1 METPELNPIDR
12 HFASLLQRIAPNS
25 SPELEIAAQ
34 LVSRFQADGHVCLPL
49 REITAEALVAAGI
62 LRPLPARTIW
72 IKKLRESGVVGKSG
86 EFKPLILD
94 EAARLY
100 LHRYWTYEF
109 NVARNIS
116 NRLQAKPIV
125 EQSSLKQQLAR
136 LFSQEPQ
143 LQKLAAVVAATS
155 NLCLIS
161 GAPGTGKTHS
171 IVMICGLLLALSP
184 ETEIVLAAPTGKA
197 AARLKEALILARTG
211 LKLPEE
217 IAARLP
223 SDASTIQRLL
233 GVLGDSGKFRHD
245 GKHPLRA
252 DVVIIDEASMI
263 DLALLSK
270 LLEAVRPEARVILV
284 GDKDQLASV
293 EAGSA
298 FRDICTPGFA
308 IGISDSQTRSFEKC
322 TGEKL
327 SDAMPRQAPIHDAV
341 VKLRENFRFGA
352 GSGIG
357 ELSQAVNR
365 GDAARASAILKSGEV
380 KWRPTPSAKTFAR
393 ELRNR
398 VFQQFKKLCAQ
409 TDPGEAL
416 GRLNEFVVLC
426 ALRRGP
432 FGVDTVN
439 ALIERMLFEAGK
451 KDATDKYFSGQP
463 VMIVRN
469 DYNIGLFNGDIGIV
483 LPHAEGWRVFFPGEQ
498 GELRSFSPARL
509 PEHETAFA
517 LTVHKSQGSEF
528 REVLIIVPEEDAPVL
543 TRELIYTAVTRAR
556 RDVEVWAGEAVLN
569 QAIGRKV
576 QRNSGLC
583 DSLWRKGSGN

>member
-12 HFASLLQRIAPNS
+12 HFATLLQRIAPNP

-34 LVSRFQADGHVCLPL
+34 LVSRFQADGHICLPL
-49 REITAEALVAAGI
+49 PEITPEALVAAGI
-62 LRPLPARTIW
+62 SRPLPARTTW

-86 EFKPLILD
+86 EFKPLILN

-100 LHRYWTYEF
+100 LQRYWTYEF
-109 NVARNIS
+109 NVAQNIS
-116 NRLQAKPIV
+116 NRLRAKPLV
-125 EQSSLKQQLAR
+125 EQSSLKQELAK
-136 LFSQEPQ
+136 LFVQESK

-184 ETEIVLAAPTGKA
+184 EMEIALAAPTGKA
-197 AARLKEALILARTG
+197 AARLKEALILAKV
-211 LKLPEE
+211 KLPEE

-233 GVLGDSGKFRHD
+233 GVLGDSGKFRHH
-245 GKHPLRA
+245 GEHPLRA

-298 FRDICTPGFA
+298 FRDMCTPGFA
-308 IGISDSQTRSFEKC
+308 VGISDSQARSFEKC
-322 TGEKL
+322 IGEKL
-327 SDAMPRQAPIHDAV
+327 NGVMSRQAPIQDAV
-341 VKLRENFRFGA
+341 VELRENFRFGT

-357 ELSQAVNR
+357 ELSQAVNQ

-380 KWRPTPSAKTFAR
+380 KWRPTPSAKTFER

-398 VFQQFKKLCAQ
+398 VFQRFEKLCAQ
-409 TDPGEAL
+409 TDPREAL

-432 FGVDTVN
+432 FGAETVN
-439 ALIERMLFEAGK
+439 ALVERMLFEAGK
-451 KDATDKYFSGQP
+451 KDTTNKYFSGQP

-483 LPHAEGWRVFFPGEQ
+483 LPDAEGWRVFFPGED

-528 REVLIIVPEEDAPVL
+528 REVLIILPQEDTPLL

-556 RDVEVWAGEAVLN
+556 RDVEVWAGEALLN

-576 QRNSGLC
+576 RRNSGLR
-583 DSLWRKGSGN
+583 DSLWRKGSGK